1 MASAFKYD
9 IINMCHPLIAHD
21 LNIFVGG
28 DLWTAENYDA
38 VLILMKNRERTHSLA
53 ELILML

>member
-1 MASAFKYD
+1 MASEFKYD
-9 IINMCHPLIAHD
+9 ITNMCHPLIAYD

-28 DLWTAENYDA
+28 DLWTAKNYDA

-53 ELILML
+53 ELI

>member
-1 MASAFKYD
+1 MASGFKYD
-9 IINMCHPLIAHD
+9 ITNMCHPLIAYD
-21 LNIFVGG
+21 LYIFVGG

>member
-1 MASAFKYD
+1 MASEFKYD
-9 IINMCHPLIAHD
+9 ITNMCHPLITYD
-21 LNIFVGG
+21 LGG

>member
-1 MASAFKYD
+1 MASEFKYD
-9 IINMCHPLIAHD
+9 ITNMCRPLIAHD